1 MHPVHED
8 FYKYVYNIIVDNNE
22 NEQYC
27 TVGEPLKE
35 DVIHANPGRVTLPA
49 DINLLSI
56 FSVEREGRKETRCVI
71 LKPIILTAKAIG
83 VGVHIS
89 LA

>member
-35 DVIHANPGRVTLPA
+35 DVIQANPGRVTLPA

-56 FSVEREGRKETRCVI
+56 FSVEREGRKETRCAI
-71 LKPIILTAKAIG
+71 LKLIIRTAKAIG